1 MNSSPGRH
9 EDQNHPIFIASSGR
23 RRRLVRYVAVT
34 VGCACLGYLAV
45 FVVVFGGLEEP
56 VNKHSPS
63 VERPLPSSSHD
74 DSDVPAGA
82 HFPAKSKSPSSSPD
96 NGTNPSTAPTS
107 PATSS
112 ARPGG
117 TNQ

>member
-1 MNSSPGRH
+1 
-9 EDQNHPIFIASSGR
+9 
-23 RRRLVRYVAVT
+23 VRYAAVT

-56 VNKHSPS
+56 VNEHPPS
-63 VERPLPSSSHD
+63 MDRPLPSSSHD

-96 NGTNPSTAPTS
+96 TGTDPATPPTS